1 MTNKKKKTELS
12 LNDLQ
17 QKVNQFVDERDWRKH
32 QNPKN
37 LAISIMIEAAELAE
51 HFQWDSIGKC
61 WKHKNDPVK
70 KDNIAME
77 LADVLIYCL
86 SFAESMNIDPA
97 EAILK
102 KLEYNETKFPKSKE
116 WGLKR
121 VGKRHSEYRLLH
133 PKLKI

>member
-1 MTNKKKKTELS
+1 MKNKNLS

-17 QKVNQFVDERDWRKH
+17 QKVNQFVYERDWRKH

-61 WKHKNDPVK
+61 WKHKDDSVK
-70 KDNIAME
+70 KDHIAME

-86 SFAESMNIDPA
+86 SFAESMNIDPTA
-97 EAILK
+97 AILK
-102 KLEYNETKFPKSKE
+102 KIVHNEIKFPKSKK
-116 WGLKR
+116 WGLKK
-121 VGKRHSEYRLLH
+121 VEKRRAEYKS
-133 PKLKI
+133 KL